1 MSDEFKWYSLQAAST
16 VNGVSTFQG
25 SNKLVSFYGRLNY
38 NYADRI
44 LVTGTVRRD
53 GSSRFGEG
61 NKWGTFPSGSV
72 AWRISKEK
80 FFNVDAI
87 SDLKLRVSYGLTG
100 NQEIGNYPKLHM
112 LTDSRTAGP
121 VLDEDIN
128 YFKTQVMPQME
139 KIGIRYLAVVMPSSK
154 FTRLSIKE
162 MEEGAAVMKV
172 RNFESIREA
181 RSWLRKMT
189 TL

>member
-1 MSDEFKWYSLQAAST
+1 MGTLNSTLFKPESSMVKPYFKDEYATLELDDSIPCIKLTLEGIPRYSEHYQF
-16 VNGVSTFQG
+16 VQQ
-25 SNKLVSFYGRLNY
+25 KRLELI
-38 NYADRI
+38 R
-44 LVTGTVRRD
+44 
-53 GSSRFGEG
+53 
-61 NKWGTFPSGSV
+61 
-72 AWRISKEK
+72 
-80 FFNVDAI
+80 
-87 SDLKLRVSYGLTG
+87 
-100 NQEIGNYPKLHM
+100 QEIRNYPKLHM

-128 YFKTQVMPQME
+128 YFKTQVMPEME

-162 MEEGAAVMKV
+162 MEEGASVMKV

-189 TL
+189 STVTIGQYFTKSFT

>member
-1 MSDEFKWYSLQAAST
+1 MSFVELTPTLSSSLQNLQSMVKPFYKDEYAT
-16 VNGVSTFQG
+16 VELDESIPCIRLTLSGIPRYSEHYQ
-25 SNKLVSFYGRLNY
+25 LVQTRRLELMQ
-38 NYADRI
+38 R
-44 LVTGTVRRD
+44 
-53 GSSRFGEG
+53 
-61 NKWGTFPSGSV
+61 
-72 AWRISKEK
+72 
-80 FFNVDAI
+80 
-87 SDLKLRVSYGLTG
+87 
-100 NQEIGNYPKLHM
+100 EIKNYPKLHM

-128 YFKTQVMPQME
+128 YFKAEVMPQME

-189 TL
+189 SL

>member
-1 MSDEFKWYSLQAAST
+1 MGTLNSPVFKHESIAKPFFKDEYATVELDDSIPCIKLTLEGIPRYSEHYQF
-16 VNGVSTFQG
+16 VQQ
-25 SNKLVSFYGRLNY
+25 KRLEL
-38 NYADRI
+38 I
-44 LVTGTVRRD
+44 
-53 GSSRFGEG
+53 
-61 NKWGTFPSGSV
+61 K
-72 AWRISKEK
+72 
-80 FFNVDAI
+80 
-87 SDLKLRVSYGLTG
+87 
-100 NQEIGNYPKLHM
+100 QEIGNYPKLHM
-112 LTDSRTAGP
+112 LTDSRMAGP

-128 YFKTQVMPQME
+128 YFKTHIMPEME

-189 TL
+189 NL

>member
-1 MSDEFKWYSLQAAST
+1 M
-16 VNGVSTFQG
+16 
-25 SNKLVSFYGRLNY
+25 LNY
-38 NYADRI
+38 MSMGTLNSTLFNPESSMIRPFYKDEYATLELDDSI
-44 LVTGTVRRD
+44 PCIKLTL
-53 GSSRFGEG
+53 EG
-61 NKWGTFPSGSV
+61 IPRYSEHYQFVQQK
-72 AWRISKEK
+72 RLELI
-80 FFNVDAI
+80 
-87 SDLKLRVSYGLTG
+87 R
-100 NQEIGNYPKLHM
+100 QEIGNYPKLHM

-162 MEEGAAVMKV
+162 MEEGASVMKV